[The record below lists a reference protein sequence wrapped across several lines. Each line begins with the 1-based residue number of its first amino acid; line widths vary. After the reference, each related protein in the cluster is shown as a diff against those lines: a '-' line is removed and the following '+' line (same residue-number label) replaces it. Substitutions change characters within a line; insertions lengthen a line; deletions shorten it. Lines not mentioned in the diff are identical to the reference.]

1 MVGAVSAHR
10 SSAPQPLAA
19 VEKASHPTR
28 VAEADRRFPPSDS
41 INPSVDQVIPWPQA
55 DAYVAPTTSETRLSH
70 KESPPSF
77 DWIYRHCFVD
87 VARWVRALGAN
98 DADIEDLTQEI
109 FIIVRRKL
117 DVFDGRNLPGFLYR
131 IAQRT
136 VRDHRRSAWFR
147 NLLAKQAPLTDLVA
161 PESSGFQTIH
171 EREKRRVLDSVLARM
186 SEKRRTTFVLFEI
199 EGYSG
204 EEIAQIQ
211 SLPVKTVWT
220 RLHHARKDFL
230 RMVSELPSSQ
240 GEK

>member
-1 MVGAVSAHR
+1 MSSHR
-10 SSAPQPLAA
+10 STIPPPLAA
-19 VEKASHPTR
+19 PDKSRDSRLAPDV
-28 VAEADRRFPPSDS
+28 DRRFHERRAITPP
-41 INPSVDQVIPWPQA
+41 VDQVIPWPHSDGYVQSAA
-55 DAYVAPTTSETRLSH
+55 DANSTSADPRS
-70 KESPPSF
+70 SF
-77 DWIYRHCFVD
+77 DFVYRTCFGD

-98 DADIEDLTQEI
+98 DADIEDLTQEV

-117 DVFDGRNLPGFLYR
+117 AGFDGRNLPGFLYR

-147 NLLAKQAPLTDLVA
+147 NLLVRQAPLADLTA
-161 PESSGFQTIH
+161 PDSSGLQLLQD
-171 EREKRRVLDSVLARM
+171 REKRQALAAVLAKM
-186 SEKRRTTFVLFEI
+186 SDKRRTTFVLFEI

-230 RMVSELPSSQ
+230 RLVSELPLAE
-240 GEK
+240 GDD

>member
-1 MVGAVSAHR
+1 MDSRVSAHR
-10 SSAPQPLAA
+10 SAAPPPLAA
-19 VEKASHPTR
+19 AEKASLAPLR
-28 VAEADRRFPPSDS
+28 AEADRRFQKGDAITP
-41 INPSVDQVIPWPQA
+41 VVEQVIPWPRA
-55 DAYVAPTTSETRLSH
+55 DAYVEPTTSETRLTRQDAQ
-70 KESPPSF
+70 PSF

-87 VARWVRALGAN
+87 VARWIRALGAN
-98 DADIEDLTQEI
+98 DADIEDLTQEV

-117 DVFDGRNLPGFLYR
+117 DTFDGRNLPGFLYR

-147 NLLAKQAPLTDLVA
+147 NLLAKQAPLTDLLA

-171 EREKRRVLDSVLARM
+171 ERQRRRVLEAVLARM

-220 RLHHARKDFL
+220 RLHHARKDFV
-230 RMVSELPSSQ
+230 RMVSELPSAQ

>member
-1 MVGAVSAHR
+1 MAAGAGS
-10 SSAPQPLAA
+10 
-19 VEKASHPTR
+19 
-28 VAEADRRFPPSDS
+28 DRRFADEATMERSM
-41 INPSVDQVIPWPQA
+41 NTATTWRQVDGVL
-55 DAYVAPTTSETRLSH
+55 APALP
-70 KESPPSF
+70 SPPATAPAAAHDF
-77 DWIYRHCFVD
+77 AAIYATYFVD

-98 DADIEDLTQEI
+98 DADVEDLTQEV

-117 DVFDGRNLPGFLYR
+117 DTFDGRNLRGFLYR

-147 NLLAKQAPLTDLVA
+147 NLIRGHATIEVRGLAARGPTGLQALEQAERHRTVQSILAK
-161 PESSGFQTIH
+161 
-171 EREKRRVLDSVLARM
+171 M

-211 SLPVKTVWT
+211 SLPVRTVWT

-230 RMVSELPSSQ
+230 RMVSELPPSRTR
-240 GEK
+240 GDE